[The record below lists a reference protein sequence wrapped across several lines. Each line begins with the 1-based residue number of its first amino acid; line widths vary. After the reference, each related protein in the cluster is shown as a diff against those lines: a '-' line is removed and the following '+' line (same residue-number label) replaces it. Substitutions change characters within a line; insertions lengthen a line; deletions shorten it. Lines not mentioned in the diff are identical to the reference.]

1 MSLNAVGEQA
11 PVLPIATKRHTL
23 ILALIFLIVAAAGA
37 YSRARVGIAGAS
49 PSSGSSGPSVYL
61 SVIVGELALIYY
73 VWRGTRRNV
82 SAPIATLI
90 GPRWENV
97 GAFLRDVLLA
107 AALWG
112 AWLGLE
118 LVLSRV
124 LPSTQGAS
132 ESLLPVGT
140 LNQSLWVT
148 LSIIAGIAEE
158 IVFRGYFMRQMHALT
173 GRTWAALLLQ
183 AALFSVAHGYQGV
196 SACVKIAGFGIL
208 FGLVALWRR
217 NLRACII
224 AHAWTDI
231 AAGLLR
237 I

>member
-1 MSLNAVGEQA
+1 M
-11 PVLPIATKRHTL
+11 LPIATKRHTL

-37 YSRARVGIAGAS
+37 YSRARAGTTGAN
-49 PSSGSSGPSVYL
+49 PASGSSGPTVYL
-61 SVIVGELALIYY
+61 SVMVGELALIYY
-73 VWRGTRRNV
+73 VWRGTRRHL

-90 GPRWENV
+90 GARWESV
-97 GAFLRDVLLA
+97 GAFVRDVLLA

-118 LVLSRV
+118 LVLSRI
-124 LPSTQGAS
+124 LPSTHGAPDG
-132 ESLLPVGT
+132 LLPEGM

-148 LSIIAGIAEE
+148 LSISAGVAEE
-158 IVFRGYFMRQMHALT
+158 IVFRGYFMRQMRALT
-173 GRTWAALLLQ
+173 GRTWVALLLQ
-183 AALFSVAHGYQGV
+183 AAIFSVAHGYQGV
-196 SACVKIAGFGIL
+196 SACVKIAGFGML
-208 FGLVALWRR
+208 FGLVALWQR

>member
-1 MSLNAVGEQA
+1 M
-11 PVLPIATKRHTL
+11 LPIATKRHTL

-37 YSRARVGIAGAS
+37 YSRARVGGAGAS
-49 PSSGSSGPSVYL
+49 PSTGAAGPSVYL
-61 SVIVGELALIYY
+61 TVMVGELALIYY
-73 VWRGTRRNV
+73 VWRGTRRNLN
-82 SAPIATLI
+82 APIATLI
-90 GPRWENV
+90 GPRWESV
-97 GAFLRDVLLA
+97 GAFVRDVVLA
-107 AALWG
+107 AAMWG
-112 AWLGLE
+112 SWLGVE

-132 ESLLPVGT
+132 ESLLPVGM

-148 LSIIAGIAEE
+148 LSIIAGTAEE
-158 IVFRGYFMRQMHALT
+158 IVFRGYFMRQMRALT

-196 SACVKIAGFGIL
+196 SACVKIAAFGIL
-208 FGLVALWRR
+208 FGLVALWQR